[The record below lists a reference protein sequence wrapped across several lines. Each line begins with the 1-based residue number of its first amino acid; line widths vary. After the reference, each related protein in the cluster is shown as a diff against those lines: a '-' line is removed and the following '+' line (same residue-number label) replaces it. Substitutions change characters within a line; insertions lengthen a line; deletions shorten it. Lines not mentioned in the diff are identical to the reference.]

1 MRPMR
6 ILRVLRNSL
15 NALYFTAPWCQ
26 PCKTL
31 APIMASVTSIPVT
44 KIDVDQSVEEATKYG
59 VFSVPTVIVLKEDG
73 TEAGRFS
80 GARDAGFVQRFIAS
94 HA

>member
-1 MRPMR
+1 MT
-6 ILRVLRNSL
+6 
-15 NALYFTAPWCQ
+15 ALYFTAPWCQ

-31 APIMASVTSIPVT
+31 GPIMAEVKEVPVL
-44 KIDVDQSVEEATKYG
+44 KIDVDKSVDEATKYG
-59 VFSVPTVIVLKEDG
+59 VFSVPTVIMLKPDG

-94 HA
+94 HVS